1 VQAYVSIRTSSVTN
15 IHIITIMVIEIK
27 YDDDDDDVTLVRHK
41 PWYHLAGTFVRSQ
54 VTLY

>member
-1 VQAYVSIRTSSVTN
+1 MQAYVSIRTSSVTN